1 MFPPSL
7 QVPHI
12 SIPTYGTMAN
22 PSVPLQSQLT
32 QISSTS
38 PLLVIPT
45 FLHMNYMI

>member
-12 SIPTYGTMAN
+12 SIPIYGNMAN

-32 QISSTS
+32 HISSIS
-38 PLLVIPT
+38 RLLVIPT